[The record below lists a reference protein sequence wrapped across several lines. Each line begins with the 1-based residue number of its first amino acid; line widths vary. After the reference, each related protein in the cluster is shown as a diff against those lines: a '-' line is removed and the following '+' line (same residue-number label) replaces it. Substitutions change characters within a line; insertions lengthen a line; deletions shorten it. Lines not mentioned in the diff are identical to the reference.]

1 MTSLQ
6 RRSLLALGALAGT
19 GIALSTPKAQTL
31 TNIADTL
38 AGDSRFSRFLNLI
51 VRASSTQDFREV
63 GPLTVFAPVDQ
74 AFAGAPAGVMQDLLT
89 AGSQRDSSS
98 SGDASD
104 RDRWLA
110 LINYHVVPGAIGP
123 MDLKGADRRLRTRNG
138 RDLQVSTAG
147 DVMSLRNPAPLQQI
161 AGQSAF
167 GANFNPVPARQAGPE
182 IIASNGVIYP
192 IDQILWP

>member
-1 MTSLQ
+1 MF
-6 RRSLLALGALAGT
+6 GALAGT
-19 GIALSTPKAQTL
+19 SLAFRAPHAQTQAV
-31 TNIADTL
+31 TNIADAL
-38 AGDSRFSRFLNLI
+38 AGDPRFSRFLAVI
-51 VRASSTQDFREV
+51 VRASAAQDFREA

-74 AFAGAPAGVMQDLLT
+74 AFVNAPAGVMQDLMSG
-89 AGSQRDSSS
+89 GSQRGGSS

-138 RDLQVSTAG
+138 ADLQVSTVG
-147 DVMSLRNPAPLQQI
+147 DVLSLRNPAPLQQL

-167 GANFNPVPARQAGPE
+167 GANFSPQPARLVGPE
-182 IIASNGVIYP
+182 IIASNGIIYP